1 MSNPLN
7 AVLKY
12 ELTRREADAY
22 KVGII
27 FSHLCKK
34 MFPDA
39 VPQGFGAGDPR
50 KKVLF
55 KHCWKMLDEVEGRIT
70 PAEHKLFVYAQLAII
85 KSLAGPDRPPN
96 VTPHCLNGPKAWNRW
111 LVFSNR
117 YEQRAQYQTTAEQKI
132 EVNRADRVVQ
142 ELEKTKQF
150 LAGKDVRAALED
162 GSLRRWVAFNQVT
175 PYFVWLSP
183 VVADWLA
190 SRETTVPDHFG
201 TGMNVYKGGITPNS
215 EAFFRQE
222 FEG

>member
-55 KHCWKMLDEVEGRIT
+55 KHCWKMLAEVEAGVRNLREIDERERFVACRTEYDMGLRIT
-70 PAEHKLFVYAQLAII
+70 
-85 KSLAGPDRPPN
+85 S
-96 VTPHCLNGPKAWNRW
+96 
-111 LVFSNR
+111 
-117 YEQRAQYQTTAEQKI
+117 
-132 EVNRADRVVQ
+132 
-142 ELEKTKQF
+142 
-150 LAGKDVRAALED
+150 AA
-162 GSLRRWVAFNQVT
+162 SA
-175 PYFVWLSP
+175 
-183 VVADWLA
+183 AA
-190 SRETTVPDHFG
+190 
-201 TGMNVYKGGITPNS
+201 
-215 EAFFRQE
+215 
-222 FEG
+222 